1 MITLS
6 LSLFSLLS
14 PFDYLFSICMSSM
27 LLNTPSSPSLS
38 LSPSISL
45 SISLFF
51 PSFPFLSLTQSLN
64 MPQDDPIAGT
74 RVSVPKFIRSQR
86 AQSVPSID
94 GRTNYTNCF
103 RLSDLIIGDVIGH
116 GFYGNVI
123 KVTHRYTGQV
133 MVMKEVKDCTDD
145 AKKTFRKEVSH

>member
-1 MITLS
+1 
-6 LSLFSLLS
+6 
-14 PFDYLFSICMSSM
+14 MSSM
-27 LLNTPSSPSLS
+27 LLNTPSPSLS
-38 LSPSISL
+38 LSPSTSFSL
-45 SISLFF
+45 SLF
-51 PSFPFLSLTQSLN
+51 PTSFPFLSLTQSLN

-74 RVSVPKFIRSQR
+74 RISVPKFIRSKR

-133 MVMKEVKDCTDD
+133 MVMKEVKDCTDN